1 MKITLPPR
9 MVGSSLEL
17 DTDRTPNIVIIGA
30 NGSGKTRFA
39 SQMAAD
45 LGERAFRLSALKA
58 LYDRDR
64 QDPTPGSID
73 CLYHEATRGAS
84 IMRPDLKGEF
94 ERMIGLMINEEMLSL
109 IDYKFRRLKG
119 RIPDTRLE
127 QVISRWE
134 KVFPDNKVLIES
146 GRMLFSRD
154 DTEDAWSPSK
164 LSDGEKAVMYYLGA
178 VTFAPRGAMVFVDSP
193 GMFLHPSSI
202 RSVWDEVEKMRP
214 DCTFIYV
221 THDLQ
226 FASTR
231 TGGQTIWVKGCDPGA
246 GAWDYDFL
254 SEADGLTDEAV
265 MAILGARKPVLFIE
279 GDGINSI
286 DARLYPLIFNDYT
299 VRSLGG
305 CDRVIESTRT
315 FNSLRSFHNLEAF
328 GIVDRDRRDEGE
340 VDYLR
345 RKQIYVPDVAEI
357 ENLFMLEDV
366 ICAMAR
372 AGHKDPSEV
381 AARVKRSVFRQFEG
395 ELRLQALQHTRHRV
409 KKAVEHHIDGR
420 FANINQLEGHIGAL
434 VSEINPRGI
443 YEDLCREFRRYIK
456 DKDYSAV
463 LRVYNRKTMISESH
477 VARLCGLR
485 RDSMEG
491 YIGGV
496 IDILR
501 REHPEAA
508 AIRSSVRRAFRLV

>member
-9 MVGSSLEL
+9 LSGQPLEL
-17 DTDRTPNIVIIGA
+17 DTDRNSNIVIIGA

-39 SQMAAD
+39 ARMAAD
-45 LGERAFRLSALKA
+45 AEGNAFRLSALKA

-94 ERMIGLMINEEMLSL
+94 ERMIALMINEEMLSL
-109 IDYKFRRLKG
+109 IDYKFRRLTD
-119 RIPDTRLE
+119 RLPATRLE
-127 QVISRWE
+127 QVIRRFE
-134 KVFPDNKVLIES
+134 RVFPDNKVLIES

-154 DTEDAWSPSK
+154 DTDDAWSPAK

-178 VTFAPRGAMVFVDSP
+178 VTFAPRGSLVFVDSP

-202 RSVWDEVEKMRP
+202 RSVWDEVERMRP
-214 DCTFIYV
+214 DCTFVYV

-231 TGGQTIWVKGCDPGA
+231 TGGQAIWVKSCDPGA

-254 SEADGLTDEAV
+254 SESDGLTDEAV

-299 VRSLGG
+299 VKSLGG

-328 GIVDRDRRDEGE
+328 GIVDRDRRDDGE
-340 VDYLR
+340 VEYLR
-345 RKQIYVPDVAEI
+345 RKQVFVPEVAEI

-366 ICAMAR
+366 VSAMAH
-372 AGHKDPSEV
+372 AGHKNPQEV
-381 AARVKRSVFRQFEG
+381 VDRVKRTILRLFDG

-409 KKAVEHHIDGR
+409 KKAVEHRIDGR
-420 FANINQLEGHIGAL
+420 FANIGQLEVHISQLAD
-434 VSEINPRGI
+434 EINPRGI
-443 YEDLCREFRRYIK
+443 YEQLCRDFRRYIH
-456 DKDYSAV
+456 DKDYASV

-477 VARLCGLR
+477 VSRLCGLR
-485 RDSMEG
+485 HDSMDA
-491 YIGGV
+491 YIGAV
-496 IDILR
+496 LDLLR
-501 REHPEAA
+501 RDRPEAA
-508 AIRSSVRRAFRLV
+508 TIRQAVRHAFNLE